1 MKYWGPLNST
11 GGINGNDSYVNG
23 NPSIGVQGSI
33 PSFHGFEQTLR
44 ELQNLV
50 IDGGYTP
57 DPTINGSQVAQS
69 VQSGKVIYGVDTGS
83 ADAMVS
89 TLTPNPG
96 LYMTGL
102 TVRILK
108 TSSTNLTTTPTLS
121 LNGMG
126 AQFIRRRNG
135 LPVAKGDLVPNG
147 LYEFAYDGTQFR
159 TMAFLASDM
168 NDYILP
174 PATIW
179 VRIDGNDANDGMAN
193 NPQHA
198 LLTVQAAINMIVQRF
213 IAAGRTIT
221 IQFGVAGT
229 YTGTWKVPQTPGILT
244 IMGDI
249 NNPSNYICQA
259 GGSAADTAVFASTS
273 ASVFLRGFTMV
284 NTGGVTNTLAAIG
297 SAQLDIAYCN
307 FRASTSMAAYAW
319 IVSLPGS
326 SIFIDGPIL
335 LDGTTG
341 GINGSCLDAE
351 GGNLY
356 TQNATFTLTST
367 PPRFTYFARCVN
379 NGQMNFYGTTFTGA
393 TGDSGTSKYWAN
405 LNSVIQTNGAGAGY
419 LPGGLA
425 GTPAPNTADP
435 AAHGAWYV

>member
-1 MKYWGPLNST
+1 MKYWGPLNSP
-11 GGINGNDSYVNG
+11 GGINGNDGYVNG

-44 ELQNLV
+44 ELQTLV
-50 IDGGYTP
+50 IDAGYTP
-57 DPTINGSQVAQS
+57 DGTVNGVQVAQS
-69 VQSGKVIYGVDTGS
+69 VQSGKVVYGLDNGT
-83 ADAMVS
+83 ADAMSS
-89 TLTPNPG
+89 TLNPNPG

-108 TSSTNLTTTPTLS
+108 TSSTNLTTTPTLA

-126 AQFIRRRNG
+126 AQYIRRRNG

-147 LYEFAYDGTQFR
+147 LYEFCYDGSQFR
-159 TMAFLASDM
+159 CMAFLASDM

-179 VRIDGNDANDGMAN
+179 VRTDGNDNNDGMAN

-198 LLTVQAAINMIVQRF
+198 LLTIQAAINMVVQRF

-221 IQFGVAGT
+221 IQLGVAGV
-229 YTGTWKVPQTPGILT
+229 YTGTWHVPQTPGVLT
-244 IMGDI
+244 ILGDTA
-249 NNPSNYICQA
+249 NPSNYICQA
-259 GGSAADTAVFASTS
+259 GGSSGDTAVFASTS
-273 ASVFLRGFTMV
+273 ASVFLRGISLV

-307 FRASTSMAAYAW
+307 FRSSTSMAAYAW

-326 SIFIDGPIL
+326 SIFIDGPVL

-341 GINGSCLDAE
+341 GINGSCIDAE
-351 GGNLY
+351 GGNIY
-356 TQNATFTLTST
+356 TQNAVITLTST
-367 PPRFTYFARCVN
+367 PPRFTYFARATNV
-379 NGQMNFYGTTFTGA
+379 GQLNFYATTFTGA
-393 TGDSGTSKYWAN
+393 TGDSGTAKYWGN
-405 LNSVIQTNGAGAGY
+405 LNAVIQTNGAGAGY
-419 LPGGLA
+419 LPGAIA
-425 GTPAPNTADP
+425 GSVQN
-435 AAHGAWYV
+435 GAWYV